1 VTELAAKAQTL
12 RELHKPGEPVILAN
26 AWDVRSAKAVED
38 AGFPAVAT
46 TSSAISLAL
55 GYEDGQKTPAD
66 EMFAAVGRIAHGV
79 DVPVTADLEAG
90 YGLPASEVV
99 DRMIEAGVV
108 GLNYEDTD
116 HDGDGPRSLVDA
128 ETQARRVA
136 ELREAA
142 TAAGLDIVINARAD
156 PYLLGMDDAL
166 DECLRRGRLYR
177 DAGADCIFT
186 AGVKEEADIERI
198 VGELDCPI
206 NVLLMPGVPEPAR
219 LAELG
224 VARISAGGGLAHAVM
239 RSHQRKLESLRAGHH
254 YWDPTPDT

>member
-1 VTELAAKAQTL
+1 MTDLADKARRL
-12 RELHKPGEPVILAN
+12 RELHKPGDPLLLAN
-26 AWDVRSAKAVED
+26 AWDVRAAKAVEE

-46 TSSAISLAL
+46 TSSAIALAL

-90 YGLPASEVV
+90 YGLPAAEIVE
-99 DRMIEAGVV
+99 RMIDAGVV

-116 HDGDGPRSLVDA
+116 HDADGPRSLVDA
-128 ETQARRVA
+128 EVQAGRVA

-142 TAAGLDIVINARAD
+142 TAAGVDVVINARAD

-186 AGVKEEADIERI
+186 AGVKDEAEIERL
-198 VGELDCPI
+198 VSDLDKI
-206 NVLLMPGVPEPAR
+206 NVLLMPGVPDPAR
-219 LAELG
+219 LAKLG

-239 RSHQRKLESLRAGHH
+239 HSQQSMLESLLAGTH
-254 YWDPTPDT
+254 YW